1 MTAPIEIE
9 LQNTGQLSDETLR
22 RLEPWLREMVG
33 TLAPDARTLVVR
45 LTGDEE
51 LQNLNRDFRGIDRTT
66 DILSFPG
73 SETPEGRHLGDI
85 VISVPTARHQ
95 AAERDHHLLREL
107 KILLL
112 HGVIHCLG
120 YDHES
125 DDGEMDKMEADLRPV
140 WIVDDRN

>member
-1 MTAPIEIE
+1 VTAPIEIE

-22 RLEPWLREMVG
+22 RLEPWLQEMVG
-33 TLAPDARTLVVR
+33 TLAPDARTLAIR

-51 LQNLNRDFRGIDRTT
+51 LQKLNRDFRGVDRTT

-73 SETPEGRHLGDI
+73 TETPEGRHLGDI
-85 VISVPTARHQ
+85 VISVPTARLQ
-95 AAERDHHLLREL
+95 SAEYDHHLLREL

-125 DDGEMDKMEADLRPV
+125 DDGEMDKMEADLRSV
-140 WIVDDRN
+140 WIIDDRN

>member
-22 RLEPWLREMVG
+22 RLEPWLQEMVG
-33 TLAPDARTLVVR
+33 TLAPDARTLAVR

-51 LQNLNRDFRGIDRTT
+51 LQKLNRDFRGVDRTT

-73 SETPEGRHLGDI
+73 TETPEGRHLGDI
-85 VISVPTARHQ
+85 VISVPTARLQ
-95 AAERDHHLLREL
+95 SAEYDHHLLREL

-125 DDGEMDKMEADLRPV
+125 DDGEMDKMEADLRSV
-140 WIVDDRN
+140 WIIDDRN

>member
-1 MTAPIEIE
+1 VTAPIEIE
-9 LQNTGQLSDETLR
+9 LQNTGQLSDATLR
-22 RLEPWLREMVG
+22 NLEPWLRKVVG
-33 TLAPDARTLVVR
+33 TLAPDARTLAVR

-51 LQNLNRDFRGIDRTT
+51 LQKLNRNFRGVDRTT

-73 SETPEGRHLGDI
+73 TETPEGRHLGDI
-85 VISVPTARHQ
+85 VISVPTARLQ

-140 WIVDDRN
+140 WIVDDGN

>member
-9 LQNTGQLSDETLR
+9 LQNTGQLSDATLR
-22 RLEPWLREMVG
+22 NLEPWLREMVG
-33 TLAPDARTLVVR
+33 TLAPDARTLAVR

-51 LQNLNRDFRGIDRTT
+51 LQKLNRDFRGVDRTT

-73 SETPEGRHLGDI
+73 TETPEGRHLGDI
-85 VISVPTARHQ
+85 VISVPTARLQ

-140 WIVDDRN
+140 WIVDDGN

>member
-9 LQNTGQLSDETLR
+9 VQNNGHLSDEQLR
-22 RLEPWLREMVG
+22 ILEPWLQEMVG
-33 TLAPDARTLVVR
+33 ALARDAQTLAVR

-51 LQNLNRDFRGIDRTT
+51 LHKLNREFRNVDRTT

-73 SETPEGRHLGDI
+73 RETPEGRHLGDI
-85 VISVPTARHQ
+85 VISIPTVRLQ
-95 AAERDHHLLREL
+95 AAERGHQLLREL

-125 DDGEMDKMEADLRPV
+125 DAGEMDRLEAALRPV
-140 WIVDDRN
+140 WIADD

>member
-9 LQNTGQLSDETLR
+9 VQNPGHLSDEILR
-22 RLEPWLREMVG
+22 ELEPWLRQMVG
-33 TLAPDARTLVVR
+33 TLAPDAKTLAVR
-45 LTGDEE
+45 LAGDEE
-51 LQNLNRDFRGIDRTT
+51 LQKLNRDFRAVDRPT

-73 SETPEGRHLGDI
+73 TETPEGRHLGDI
-85 VISVPTARHQ
+85 VISVPTARLQ
-95 AAERDHHLLREL
+95 ADECGHHLLREL

-125 DDGEMDKMEADLRPV
+125 DAGEMDQLEAELRPV
-140 WIVDDRN
+140 WIADDRN

>member
-1 MTAPIEIE
+1 VTAPIEIE

-33 TLAPDARTLVVR
+33 TLAPDARTLAIR

-51 LQNLNRDFRGIDRTT
+51 LQKLNRDFRGVDRTT

-73 SETPEGRHLGDI
+73 TETPEGRHLGDI
-85 VISVPTARHQ
+85 VISVPTARLQ
-95 AAERDHHLLREL
+95 SAEYDHHLLREL

-125 DDGEMDKMEADLRPV
+125 DDGEMDKMEADLRSV

>member
-1 MTAPIEIE
+1 VTAPIEIE
-9 LQNTGQLSDETLR
+9 VQNNGHLSDEQLR
-22 RLEPWLREMVG
+22 ILEPWLQEMVG
-33 TLAPDARTLVVR
+33 ALARDAQTLAVR

-51 LQNLNRDFRGIDRTT
+51 VHKLNREFRNVDRTT

-73 SETPEGRHLGDI
+73 TKTPEGRHLGDI
-85 VISVPTARHQ
+85 VISVPTARLQ
-95 AAERDHHLLREL
+95 AAKRGHHLLREL

-125 DDGEMDKMEADLRPV
+125 DAGEMDRLEAALRPV
-140 WIVDDRN
+140 WIADD

>member
-33 TLAPDARTLVVR
+33 TLAPEARTLAVR

-51 LQNLNRDFRGIDRTT
+51 LQKLNRDFRGVDRTT

-73 SETPEGRHLGDI
+73 TETPEGRHLGDI
-85 VISVPTARHQ
+85 VISVPTARRQ

-112 HGVIHCLG
+112 HGLLHCLG
-120 YDHES
+120 HDHES
-125 DDGEMDKMEADLRPV
+125 DDGTMERLEAELQPV
-140 WIVDDRN
+140 WIVDDRS

>member
-1 MTAPIEIE
+1 VTAPIEIE

-22 RLEPWLREMVG
+22 SLEPWLREMAV
-33 TLAPDARTLVVR
+33 TLAPDARTLTIR

-51 LQNLNRDFRGIDRTT
+51 LQKLNRDFRGVDRTT

-73 SETPEGRHLGDI
+73 TETPEGRHLGDI
-85 VISVPTARHQ
+85 VISVPTARLQ
-95 AAERDHHLLREL
+95 AAERDHDLTREL

-125 DDGEMDKMEADLRPV
+125 DDGEMERVEAELRPV

>member
-22 RLEPWLREMVG
+22 KLEPWLREMVG
-33 TLAPDARTLVVR
+33 SLAPDAKTLAVR

-51 LQNLNRDFRGIDRTT
+51 LQKLNRDFRGVDRTT

-73 SETPEGRHLGDI
+73 TETPEGRHLGDI
-85 VISVPTARHQ
+85 VISVPTARLQ

>member
-9 LQNTGQLSDETLR
+9 VQNNGHLSDEQLR
-22 RLEPWLREMVG
+22 ILEPWLQEMVG
-33 TLAPDARTLVVR
+33 ALAPDAKTLAVR

-51 LQNLNRDFRGIDRTT
+51 VHKLNREFRNVDRTT

-73 SETPEGRHLGDI
+73 RETPEGRHLGDI
-85 VISVPTARHQ
+85 VISIPTVRLQ
-95 AAERDHHLLREL
+95 AAERGHQLLREL

-125 DDGEMDKMEADLRPV
+125 DAGEMDRLEAALRPV
-140 WIVDDRN
+140 WIADD

>member
-22 RLEPWLREMVG
+22 SLEPWLREMVG
-33 TLAPDARTLVVR
+33 TLAPDARTLAVR

-51 LQNLNRDFRGIDRTT
+51 LEKLNRNFRGVDRTT

-73 SETPEGRHLGDI
+73 TETPEGRHLGDI
-85 VISVPTARHQ
+85 VISVPTARLQ
-95 AAERDHHLLREL
+95 ATERDHELLREL

-125 DDGEMDKMEADLRPV
+125 DEGEMDRLEAELRPV
-140 WIVDDRN
+140 WIVDARN

>member
-1 MTAPIEIE
+1 MTASIEIE
-9 LQNTGQLSDETLR
+9 IQNPGQLSDDTLR
-22 RLEPWLREMVG
+22 SLEPWLREMAG
-33 TLAPDARTLVVR
+33 TLAPDARTLALR

-51 LQNLNRDFRGIDRTT
+51 LQQLNRDFRGVDRTT

-85 VISVPTARHQ
+85 VISVPAVRLQ
-95 AAERDHHLLREL
+95 AVEYDHDLTREL

-125 DDGEMDKMEADLRPV
+125 DDGEMDRLEAELRPV

>member
-1 MTAPIEIE
+1 VTASIEIE

-33 TLAPDARTLVVR
+33 TLAPDARTLAVR

-51 LQNLNRDFRGIDRTT
+51 LQELNRDFRGVDRTT

-73 SETPEGRHLGDI
+73 TETPEGRHLGDI
-85 VISVPTARHQ
+85 VISVPTARLQ
-95 AAERDHHLLREL
+95 AAERDHQVLREL

-125 DDGEMDKMEADLRPV
+125 DDGEMDRMEADLRPV
-140 WIVDDRN
+140 WIGDDRN

>member
-1 MTAPIEIE
+1 VTAPIEIE
-9 LQNTGQLSDETLR
+9 VQNNGHLSDEQLR
-22 RLEPWLREMVG
+22 ILEPWLQEMVG
-33 TLAPDARTLVVR
+33 ALAPDAKTLAVR

-51 LQNLNRDFRGIDRTT
+51 VHKLNREFRNVDRTT

-73 SETPEGRHLGDI
+73 TKTPEGRHLGDI
-85 VISVPTARHQ
+85 VISVPTARLQ
-95 AAERDHHLLREL
+95 AAKRGHHLLREL

-125 DDGEMDKMEADLRPV
+125 DAGEMDRLEAALRPV
-140 WIVDDRN
+140 WIADD

>member
-1 MTAPIEIE
+1 VTAPIEIE

-22 RLEPWLREMVG
+22 RLEPWLQEMVG
-33 TLAPDARTLVVR
+33 TLAPDARTLAVR
-45 LTGDEE
+45 LTGDEGV
-51 LQNLNRDFRGIDRTT
+51 QKLNRDFRGVDRTT

-73 SETPEGRHLGDI
+73 TETPEGRHLGDI
-85 VISVPTARHQ
+85 VISVPTARLQ
-95 AAERDHHLLREL
+95 SAEYDHHLLREL

-125 DDGEMDKMEADLRPV
+125 DDGEMDKMEADLRSV

>member
-9 LQNTGQLSDETLR
+9 VQNNGHLSDEQLR
-22 RLEPWLREMVG
+22 ILEPWLQEMVG
-33 TLAPDARTLVVR
+33 ALARDAQTLAVR

-51 LQNLNRDFRGIDRTT
+51 LHKLNREFRNVDRTT

-73 SETPEGRHLGDI
+73 TKTPEGRHLGDI
-85 VISVPTARHQ
+85 VISVPTARLQ
-95 AAERDHHLLREL
+95 AAKRGHHLLREL

-125 DDGEMDKMEADLRPV
+125 DAGEMDRLEAALRPV
-140 WIVDDRN
+140 WIADD

>member
-9 LQNTGQLSDETLR
+9 LQNTGQLTDEILR
-22 RLEPWLREMVG
+22 SLEPWLQEMVG
-33 TLAPDARTLVVR
+33 TLVPDARTLAVR

-51 LQNLNRDFRGIDRTT
+51 LQKLNRDFRGVDRTT

-73 SETPEGRHLGDI
+73 TETPEGRHLGDI
-85 VISVPTARHQ
+85 VISVPTARLQ
-95 AAERDHHLLREL
+95 AAERDHELLREL

-125 DDGEMDKMEADLRPV
+125 DDGEMDRLEAALRPV
-140 WIVDDRN
+140 WIVDARI

>member
-1 MTAPIEIE
+1 MTAPIEIG

-22 RLEPWLREMVG
+22 SLEPWLREMAV
-33 TLAPDARTLVVR
+33 TLAPDARTLTIR

-51 LQNLNRDFRGIDRTT
+51 LQKLNRDFRGVDRTT

-73 SETPEGRHLGDI
+73 TETPEGRHLGDI
-85 VISVPTARHQ
+85 VISVPAARLQ
-95 AAERDHHLLREL
+95 AVEYDHDLTREL

-125 DDGEMDKMEADLRPV
+125 DDGEMDRLEAELRPV

>member
-1 MTAPIEIE
+1 VTAPIEIE

-22 RLEPWLREMVG
+22 SLEPWLQEMVG
-33 TLAPDARTLVVR
+33 TLAPDARTLAVR

-51 LQNLNRDFRGIDRTT
+51 LQKLNRDFRGVDRTT

-73 SETPEGRHLGDI
+73 TETPEGRHLGDV
-85 VISVPTARHQ
+85 VISVPTARLQ
-95 AAERDHHLLREL
+95 AAERDHELLREL

-125 DDGEMDKMEADLRPV
+125 DEGEMDRLEAELRPV
-140 WIVDDRN
+140 WIVDARN

>member
-9 LQNTGQLSDETLR
+9 VQNNGHLSDEQLR
-22 RLEPWLREMVG
+22 ILEPWLQEMVG
-33 TLAPDARTLVVR
+33 ALARDAQTLAVR

-51 LQNLNRDFRGIDRTT
+51 LHKLNREFRNVDRTT

-73 SETPEGRHLGDI
+73 RETPEGRHLGDI
-85 VISVPTARHQ
+85 VISIPTVRLQ
-95 AAERDHHLLREL
+95 AAERGHQLLREL

-125 DDGEMDKMEADLRPV
+125 DAGEMDRLEAALRPV
-140 WIVDDRN
+140 WIADDRN

>member
-9 LQNTGQLSDETLR
+9 LQNTGQLSDATLR
-22 RLEPWLREMVG
+22 NLEPWLRKVVG
-33 TLAPDARTLVVR
+33 TLAPDARTLAVR

-51 LQNLNRDFRGIDRTT
+51 LQKLNRNFRGVDRTT

-73 SETPEGRHLGDI
+73 TETPEGRHLGDI
-85 VISVPTARHQ
+85 VISVPTARLQ

-140 WIVDDRN
+140 WIVDDGN

>member
-9 LQNTGQLSDETLR
+9 LQNTGQLSDGTLR
-22 RLEPWLREMVG
+22 RLEPWLQEMVG
-33 TLAPDARTLVVR
+33 TLAPDARTLAVR

-51 LQNLNRDFRGIDRTT
+51 LQKLNRDFRGVDRTT

-73 SETPEGRHLGDI
+73 TETPEGRHLGDI
-85 VISVPTARHQ
+85 VISVPTARLQ
-95 AAERDHHLLREL
+95 SAEYDHHLLREL

-125 DDGEMDKMEADLRPV
+125 DDGEMDKMEADLQSV

>member
-22 RLEPWLREMVG
+22 RLEPWLQEMVG
-33 TLAPDARTLVVR
+33 TLAPDARTLAVR
-45 LTGDEE
+45 LTGDEGV
-51 LQNLNRDFRGIDRTT
+51 QKLNRDFRGVDRTT

-73 SETPEGRHLGDI
+73 TETPEGRHLGDI
-85 VISVPTARHQ
+85 VISVPTARLQ
-95 AAERDHHLLREL
+95 AAERDHELLREL

-125 DDGEMDKMEADLRPV
+125 DDGEMDRLEAALRPV
-140 WIVDDRN
+140 WIADARN

>member
-9 LQNTGQLSDETLR
+9 VQNNGHLSDEQLR
-22 RLEPWLREMVG
+22 ILEPWLQEMVG
-33 TLAPDARTLVVR
+33 ALAPDAKTLAVR

-51 LQNLNRDFRGIDRTT
+51 VHKLNREFRNVDRTT

-73 SETPEGRHLGDI
+73 TKTPEGRHLGDI
-85 VISVPTARHQ
+85 VISVPTARLQ
-95 AAERDHHLLREL
+95 AAKRGHHLLREL

-125 DDGEMDKMEADLRPV
+125 DAGEMDRLEAALRPV
-140 WIVDDRN
+140 WIADD

>member
-9 LQNTGQLSDETLR
+9 VQNNGHLSDEQLR
-22 RLEPWLREMVG
+22 ILEPWLQEMVG
-33 TLAPDARTLVVR
+33 ALARDAQTLAVR

-51 LQNLNRDFRGIDRTT
+51 LHKLNREFRNVDRTT

-73 SETPEGRHLGDI
+73 TKTPEGRHLGDI
-85 VISVPTARHQ
+85 VISIPTVRLQ
-95 AAERDHHLLREL
+95 AAERGHQLLREL

-125 DDGEMDKMEADLRPV
+125 DAGEMDRLEAALRPV
-140 WIVDDRN
+140 WIADD

>member
-1 MTAPIEIE
+1 VTAPIEIE
-9 LQNTGQLSDETLR
+9 VQNNGHLSDEQLR
-22 RLEPWLREMVG
+22 ILEPWLQEMVG
-33 TLAPDARTLVVR
+33 ALARDAQTLAVR

-51 LQNLNRDFRGIDRTT
+51 LHKLNREFRNVDRTT

-73 SETPEGRHLGDI
+73 RETPEGRHLGDI
-85 VISVPTARHQ
+85 VISIPTVRLQ
-95 AAERDHHLLREL
+95 AAERGHQLLREL

-125 DDGEMDKMEADLRPV
+125 DAGEMDRLEAALRPV
-140 WIVDDRN
+140 WIADD

>member
-9 LQNTGQLSDETLR
+9 LQNTGQLSDATLR
-22 RLEPWLREMVG
+22 NLEPWLRKVVG
-33 TLAPDARTLVVR
+33 TLAPDARTLAVR

-51 LQNLNRDFRGIDRTT
+51 LQKLNRNFRGVDRTT

-73 SETPEGRHLGDI
+73 TETPEGRHLGDI
-85 VISVPTARHQ
+85 VISVPTARLQ

-140 WIVDDRN
+140 WIVDNGN